1 LGLKNK
7 KREINNRNKETC
19 NKGNLIM
26 ESRGHRVKSKKESA
40 IKELLKIRQL
50 HFRKVIKSMRG
61 DLGTLG
67 VILGATIG
75 GVREMSLLFKLK
87 KIILEKHGG

>member
-1 LGLKNK
+1 V
-7 KREINNRNKETC
+7 TC
-19 NKGNLIM
+19 RGRLVLFVLIVSCSRSGYLIM

-40 IKELLKIRQL
+40 IKELLKTKFWQL

-75 GVREMSLLFKLK
+75 G
-87 KIILEKHGG
+87 